1 MRWKEILIGALI
13 YGLVIFS
20 GYGIP
25 LFMTFLKSH
34 CATLI
39 RLAKTENAVW
49 TYATRNTGL

>member
-25 LFMTFLKSH
+25 LFITFLKSH
-34 CATLI
+34 CAALI
-39 RLAKTENAVW
+39 RISKAESVVW
-49 TYATRNTGL
+49 SYAARSIGL